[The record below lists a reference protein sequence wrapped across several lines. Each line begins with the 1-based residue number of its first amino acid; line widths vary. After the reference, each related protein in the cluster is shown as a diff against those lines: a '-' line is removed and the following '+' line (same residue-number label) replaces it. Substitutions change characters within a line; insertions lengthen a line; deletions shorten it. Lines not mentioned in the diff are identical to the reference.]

1 VAVKQWAMNERREVD
16 KFRGHLAGTGPAMPR
31 WFRHIRS
38 VVEQSKAVAPTSGVV
53 LRCIGDAVTPASAAL
68 PR

>member
-1 VAVKQWAMNERREVD
+1 MPVEQGAMNKRREMD
-16 KFRGHLAGTGPAMPR
+16 KFRGHLAGTGPSMPR

-38 VVEQSKAVAPTSGVV
+38 VVEQSKSVARTSEVIF
-53 LRCIGDAVTPASAAL
+53 RCVGDAVTPASAAL